1 MSTLL
6 IDAGNTR
13 IKWAR
18 LRAAKRGPV
27 RALAWSARNI
37 NHLAKQVLGDGDQWQ
52 QVLVASVAGVAV
64 NAALRRAASAAGA
77 PAPTFMHSTSQL
89 AGVTNAYRVPAHLG
103 VDRWLAMIGARAQ
116 WPRQALCIVSI
127 GTAITVD
134 VLDSRGRHRGGW
146 IIPGP
151 RLMVDALL
159 ARTALIRQRAN
170 APSAR
175 GARGAAARAA
185 AGLWA
190 RDTRSAIEM
199 GALQASDAVVSHAHR
214 EAARLLKQP
223 VLLVLSGGGAS
234 ASANARGRA
243 SAAANS
249 IHAPQMVLDGL
260 AVLAAQRRR

>member
-18 LRAAKRGPV
+18 LRGAKRGPV
-27 RALAWSARNI
+27 RALAWSASNI
-37 NHLAKQVLGDGDQWQ
+37 NRLAKQILGGADQWQ

-77 PAPTFMHSTSQL
+77 PAPTFMHSTSRL

-159 ARTALIRQRAN
+159 ARTALIRQRAT
-170 APSAR
+170 
-175 GARGAAARAA
+175 RGAAARAA

-190 RDTRSAIEM
+190 RDTRSAIEI
-199 GALQASDAVVSHAHR
+199 GALQASDAVVTHAHR
-214 EAARLLKQP
+214 EAARLLKRP
-223 VLLVLSGGGAS
+223 VLLVLSGGGAR
-234 ASANARGRA
+234 AN
-243 SAAANS
+243 ANS
-249 IHAPQMVLDGL
+249 IHAPELVLDGL
-260 AVLAAQRRR
+260 AVLAAQRRS